1 MKEISSFEEREIR
14 FERFIITEYLKYGSV
29 DELFKAHDYDLPIS
43 YPGVHRLLDKWGIVK
58 AAGPNTRLSEALCF
72 LSLLSSEKIPLER
85 LYRDMPPSF
94 KTSMGTLHRILSC
107 IRKETIRRVGTALV
121 LTPQENPSLILVG
134 NDVSVPRLE
143 VGKPF
148 GSLSLPMGYSKRTE
162 NKNISILRVLQQE
175 VFAKEAIERSLNFDE
190 LIGNPKPFMYLDIAD
205 VRVTVYH
212 IALPRDLSRSDN
224 FSSFKIKNHRYLHLS
239 EMVSGS
245 EKHNFRAGIKEI
257 GLGYQDHL
265 LKKHP
270 GVLSVKPIL
279 ETAFLNKELAMA
291 YAYLEKLGV

>member
-1 MKEISSFEEREIR
+1 MKEIFSPEEREIR

-29 DELFKAHDYDLPIS
+29 DELFKAHDYELPIS

-72 LSLLSSEKIPLER
+72 LSLLSSERIPLER

-94 KTSMGTLHRILSC
+94 KTSMCTLHRILSC
-107 IRKETIRRVGTALV
+107 IRKKTIRRVGTALV
-121 LTPQENPSLILVG
+121 LTPKESPNLILVG
-134 NDVSVPRLE
+134 NDVSIPRLE

-162 NKNISILRVLQQE
+162 NAEISILRVMQQE
-175 VFAKEAIERSLNFDE
+175 VFTREAVERSLDFE
-190 LIGNPKPFMYLDIAD
+190 GLIKNPKPFMYLDIAD
-205 VRVTVYH
+205 VRVGVYH
-212 IALPRDLSRSDN
+212 FALPENLAEGR
-224 FSSFKIKNHRYLHLS
+224 FSSFKLSNHRYLHLS
-239 EMVSGS
+239 EIVSATQ
-245 EKHNFRAGIKEI
+245 KMNFRAGIKEI

-265 LKKHP
+265 LKRHS

-279 ETAFLNKELAMA
+279 ETAFLNKELAIA